1 MSPLKYSF
9 VNDESNAGE
18 QVDILSIQENG
29 KLGKMTED
37 GNQSSLNVQTYI
49 SGNAPSAVPAL
60 DWQVIAAPH
69 QGVTRGTAA

>member
-18 QVDILSIQENG
+18 QVDILSIQENS

-37 GNQSSLNVQTYI
+37 GNQSSLNVQT
-49 SGNAPSAVPAL
+49 
-60 DWQVIAAPH
+60 
-69 QGVTRGTAA
+69 